1 MIIRNN
7 NFVQKAALLA
17 TFMLLLVSLAACSTG
32 GAQYEAFTDLDSL
45 VAEARGSVSETLES
59 SMPGQD
65 LEEIMAMDVGQDL
78 RGLSRDKDRLP
89 GPPSGMIALDQTGE
103 DVIVEAFFS
112 ARGNT
117 GGFSNRNEYFYV
129 CARLAGVPG
138 EPQVTAEAM
147 SCPGW
152 AVEQL
157 ADSTWIE
164 IDLDEVLRG

>member
-1 MIIRNN
+1 MVKFPAVTIECLI
-7 NFVQKAALLA
+7 
-17 TFMLLLVSLAACSTG
+17 
-32 GAQYEAFTDLDSL
+32 
-45 VAEARGSVSETLES
+45 
-59 SMPGQD
+59 
-65 LEEIMAMDVGQDL
+65 
-78 RGLSRDKDRLP
+78 DRLGVHLHSAGARELQP
-89 GPPSGMIALDQTGE
+89 QAPADLLRRPFQKPARFSGMIALDQTGE